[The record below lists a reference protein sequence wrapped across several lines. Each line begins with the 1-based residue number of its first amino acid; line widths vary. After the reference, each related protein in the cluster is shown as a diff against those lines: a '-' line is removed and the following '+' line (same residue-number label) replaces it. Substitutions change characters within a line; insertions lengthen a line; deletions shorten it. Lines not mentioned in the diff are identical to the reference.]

1 MTKKQKKMLWRIL
14 VSAALLAAA
23 ALLDLEGP
31 VRLCAFLLP
40 YAVIGYDVLWRAAR
54 NIAHGQVFDENFL
67 MALATIG
74 AFFTGGVAG
83 IMGNA
88 LGGRIGAMVS
98 GFVYGLELILFSGF
112 TYSLF
117 NHFAAVGA
125 EGTGHDCI
133 DAMALMTIMKNPV
146 VGIIIIVGAFIL
158 ASVLAVRYQK
168 KVAEKSQAA

>member
-1 MTKKQKKMLWRIL
+1 MLFFLSSIFFGVVPL
-14 VSAALLAAA
+14 VS
-23 ALLDLEGP
+23 
-31 VRLCAFLLP
+31 
-40 YAVIGYDVLWRAAR
+40 I
-54 NIAHGQVFDENFL
+54 
-67 MALATIG
+67 IG

-88 LGGRIGAMVS
+88 LGGRVGAMVS

-158 ASVLAVRYQK
+158 ASVLVVRYQK
-168 KVAEKSQAA
+168 KAAEKSQAA